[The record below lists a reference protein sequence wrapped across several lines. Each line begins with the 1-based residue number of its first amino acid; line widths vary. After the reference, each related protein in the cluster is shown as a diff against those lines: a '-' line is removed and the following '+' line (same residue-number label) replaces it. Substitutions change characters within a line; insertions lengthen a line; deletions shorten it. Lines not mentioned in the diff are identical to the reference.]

1 MTTINKRNKAVSTL
15 AIAFIIIIII
25 TAIGGPYNYYST
37 TSSHKKIV
45 IYEMPAKFVSAEKFS
60 GMPVHSEKA
69 DPSGTFALN
78 PGYYLTISIQILNGM
93 NVTFQVSS
101 NVTLDVYFMSASQFA
116 NFEST
121 GSAQAIYHSQGSY
134 VKANIGPF
142 LGGTYYL
149 VIYNDLSSQ
158 AALGSYGLYTL
169 PVNIYS
175 YYSSLPAPVGLADYG
190 VLNASGVLYPYRILY
205 KEAIGVATIYSLQ
218 AYNSNPPSG
227 VDPYGASLQ
236 QNVVLQVNTTSGNYE
251 YWLQDVAAFV
261 TDNYQMYIED
271 NVWNYS
277 ASTSYL
283 TDQTITGNGD
293 VYPSGNEY
301 YYAYGTSSFSY
312 SLPLTIHFYTKFNY
326 SYNAVYVYFGYSL
339 GSSSVNWY
347 DTVTIHDSGVRSAS
361 LVVSGYNST
370 PRGTFYDSELV
381 FGGES
386 NGEQTDFTQMNANL
400 NIYYELLN
408 GSSILPP
415 AVYGFGSD
423 TLEAADDLSTELVNG
438 TPTVVI
444 GSGNFEPVG
453 YSVSVPEYSA
463 QISLQTSPVDA
474 GVNIPV
480 KIVASVSNGMAPYTY
495 VFYINDKPVY
505 NFTTYSSSYS
515 GTVYLP
521 PLSSGMYSLQ
531 AAVYDALGRADYSSV
546 YTVFVNPDPVPSITS
561 NISVTDIGLP
571 FNFSYF
577 VHFGT
582 PPYNFSFYVN
592 GKLITKGYGSYS
604 SYLGS
609 DVFIPEQP
617 GTWTAELVV
626 TDSAGC
632 MVTDTYS
639 VTVNPDPTISVSG
652 VSKVLD
658 VNMQLNLSAYGSSGT
673 APYYYSWFVNGSPV
687 SSSQSYHFRPALAG
701 NYNVT
706 VIMKDSA
713 GYRISYQT
721 TIKVFPD
728 PVISISVLR
737 KVYDAGQLINV
748 SETSSLGA
756 PPYTI
761 VYYINGSQASGSLI
775 NLTAPGNY
783 IISAKLTDSLG
794 YSVTSNAVRISVLP
808 DPKISISVPRT
819 VYDAGQLL
827 ILYVSASEG
836 APPYTI
842 TYYLNNTQFN
852 GNMSRLSLPGT
863 YSLYAVLTDSL
874 GYQVRSNAIALTVN
888 PDPAVTYS
896 HSLSSNSFLYS
907 NNIVTVTIAVKNGT
921 PPYTYTWYLNGQ
933 QVSVTSSPAYTYQ
946 LSKMGLN
953 VINISIKDSA
963 GYTVSD
969 YFTVNYTYNYLN
981 IALIA
986 IVVIAALSG
995 IVLLFR
1001 SRGKEGSEA

>member
-1 MTTINKRNKAVSTL
+1 M
-15 AIAFIIIIII
+15 
-25 TAIGGPYNYYST
+25 
-37 TSSHKKIV
+37 
-45 IYEMPAKFVSAEKFS
+45 
-60 GMPVHSEKA
+60 
-69 DPSGTFALN
+69 
-78 PGYYLTISIQILNGM
+78 
-93 NVTFQVSS
+93 
-101 NVTLDVYFMSASQFA
+101 
-116 NFEST
+116 
-121 GSAQAIYHSQGSY
+121 
-134 VKANIGPF
+134 
-142 LGGTYYL
+142 
-149 VIYNDLSSQ
+149 
-158 AALGSYGLYTL
+158 
-169 PVNIYS
+169 
-175 YYSSLPAPVGLADYG
+175 
-190 VLNASGVLYPYRILY
+190 
-205 KEAIGVATIYSLQ
+205 
-218 AYNSNPPSG
+218 
-227 VDPYGASLQ
+227 
-236 QNVVLQVNTTSGNYE
+236 
-251 YWLQDVAAFV
+251 
-261 TDNYQMYIED
+261 
-271 NVWNYS
+271 
-277 ASTSYL
+277 
-283 TDQTITGNGD
+283 
-293 VYPSGNEY
+293 
-301 YYAYGTSSFSY
+301 
-312 SLPLTIHFYTKFNY
+312 PLTIHFYTKFTY
-326 SYNAVYVYFGYSL
+326 SYSAVYVYFGYSL

-347 DTVTIHDSGVRSAS
+347 DTVTIHDSGVKSAS
-361 LVVSGYNST
+361 LVVSGYSST

-381 FGGES
+381 FGGEA
-386 NGEQTDFTQMNANL
+386 NGEHTDFTQMNANL
-400 NIYYELLN
+400 NMHYELPN

-423 TLEAADDLSTELVNG
+423 TAEAADDLSTELVNG
-438 TPTVVI
+438 TPTVVV
-444 GSGNFEPVG
+444 GSGNFEPVR
-453 YSVSVPEYSA
+453 YSVSVPQYSA
-463 QISLQTSPVDA
+463 QIFLQTSPVDA
-474 GVNIPV
+474 GMNIPI

-505 NFTTYSSSYS
+505 NFTTYSSSYN
-515 GTVYLP
+515 GTVYLS

-531 AAVYDALGRADYSSV
+531 AAVYDALGRVDYSSV
-546 YTVFVNPDPVPSITS
+546 YT
-561 NISVTDIGLP
+561 
-571 FNFSYF
+571 
-577 VHFGT
+577 
-582 PPYNFSFYVN
+582 
-592 GKLITKGYGSYS
+592 
-604 SYLGS
+604 
-609 DVFIPEQP
+609 
-617 GTWTAELVV
+617 
-626 TDSAGC
+626 
-632 MVTDTYS
+632 

-652 VSKVLD
+652 VSRVLD

-687 SSSQSYHFRPALAG
+687 SSSQSYHFRPARAG
-701 NYNVT
+701 NYKVT

-721 TIKVFPD
+721 TINVFPD
-728 PVISISVLR
+728 PVISISVSR

-748 SETSSLGA
+748 SETSSLGT

-761 VYYINGSQASGSLI
+761 AYYINGSQASGSLI

-827 ILYVSASEG
+827 ILYVSTSEG

-874 GYQVRSNAIALTVN
+874 GYQVRSSAIALTVN

-953 VINISIKDSA
+953 AINVSVKDSA
-963 GYTVSD
+963 GYTVSE

-995 IVLLFR
+995 IALLFR